1 METRLS
7 NTFKTTNFT
16 KLTKAILE
24 SSYRVLQVMPKWKTL
39 NWLVYFSR
47 AVENIQIDITLA
59 MFGKKFG
66 ETTLFRRPT

>member
-7 NTFKTTNFT
+7 NTFKTTNVT

-39 NWLVYFSR
+39 NGLVYFSR